1 MKIIGRQYELSEF
14 EKIKSS
20 SKSEFV
26 AVYGRRRVGK
36 TFLIR
41 HAFHNDFTFHFT
53 GLANAKLDD
62 QLKNFY
68 TQLSKKH
75 TFKKGIVPAAN
86 WLEAFE
92 HLIDYLSKQ
101 RTKKK
106 TIFIDELPWLATSQS
121 KFIIALEYFWNHWAS
136 ARKDIVLVVCG
147 SAASWM
153 IQHLLKNKGGLH
165 NRVTNRMKV
174 NPFTLTECES
184 FLKHK
189 HFSISRY
196 EITQLYMSLGGVPFY
211 LDMLDKSKSVA
222 QNINHLCFSKE
233 GPLRKEFDELYA
245 SLFKSPEKYKAV
257 IEALSKKA
265 KGLTRTEL
273 LKLSKLSSAGSTTR
287 ILEELE
293 ESGFISK
300 YMSYEKNERDALYQ
314 LTDFYSNFYFKHIK
328 KASVLDKNYWFN
340 AMDSNAYKTWCGYA
354 FEQVCLYHIDEI
366 KNALGISG
374 VSTNSAS
381 WQNKNAQID
390 LLIDRNDYIINIC
403 EMKFSINEFTI
414 DKNYFSNLNRKI
426 DEFKLASKTKKAV
439 HLTMITA
446 NGVKKNQYSNIIMQQ
461 NINLD
466 SLFQ

>member
-75 TFKKGIVPAAN
+75 TFKKGIVPAVN

-222 QNINHLCFSKE
+222 QNINHLCFIKE

-366 KNALGISG
+366 KKALGISG